1 MGINLIL
8 DKWFAKDGK
17 MNVAFALQVSAFLF
31 FADLCF
37 HRANVQA
44 FAPWISTAENIPS
57 LFFAF
62 VFLLALYSFLSG
74 YLIPFFVQ
82 LLTFAVPVSLSGA
95 YESDYEAR
103 RSVLKDQYERFAVET
118 GNASMLALV
127 THLKE
132 ERPRHFQNVGL
143 FLMWMWLLWAE
154 LRYCLSVSGTI
165 GNGALPL
172 PFSPWVNGIGALI
185 CLGITVLLV
194 IGSANSRSSSR
205 IRVSQQLRLEIEGR
219 EKEPASAAVK
229 NSNQGNETISP
240 LTFPSGPMLEVRGN
254 MRQRE
259 PLSKGPF

>member
-1 MGINLIL
+1 MGFNSIL
-8 DKWFAKDGK
+8 DRWFAKDGK

-57 LFFAF
+57 LFFAL

-82 LLTFAVPVSLSGA
+82 LLTFAVPTSLSGA
-95 YESDYEAR
+95 FQSDFEAR

-118 GNASMLALV
+118 GNAAMLAQV

-143 FLMWMWLLWAE
+143 FLMWMWLLWGE
-154 LRYCLSVSGTI
+154 LRYCLSVSGTV
-165 GNGALPL
+165 GNGVLPL

-194 IGSANSRSSSR
+194 IGSAKNRSSSR
-205 IRVSQQLRLEIEGR
+205 ILVSRKLRMEIEER
-219 EKEPASAAVK
+219 EKEPAPAGVK
-229 NSNQGNETISP
+229 NSNLGNTTFNPI
-240 LTFPSGPMLEVRGN
+240 TFPPGPMSMLPWTN
-254 MRQRE
+254 KQ
-259 PLSKGPF
+259 